1 MYLFYN
7 DGKIFGLEEMDSV
20 QMAEKFIQE
29 KIDAGGNQNLDNY
42 VLIQGTVY
50 EPKMI
55 VNDEGDLKVKIP
67 F

>member
-7 DGKIFGLEEMDSV
+7 DGKKFGLEEVDNI
-20 QMAEKFIQE
+20 QRAEKFIQE

-42 VLIQGTVY
+42 VLIQGTAY

-55 VNDEGDLKVKIP
+55 IDGDDLKVKID